1 MVNIT
6 IKITR
11 LKLIEIINIFFF
23 YIKKL
28 RDMTVIFKIQIC
40 DLRNFKNCTNIIRR
54 LKLNKITNFNG
65 KYYIIGIQREIKN

>member
-11 LKLIEIINIFFF
+11 LKLIEIFNIFFF
-23 YIKKL
+23 YIRKL
-28 RDMTVIFKIQIC
+28 RGMAVIFKNQIY
-40 DLRNFKNCTNIIRR
+40 DLRNFKNCTNIIRH

-65 KYYIIGIQREIKN
+65 KYYIIGIQHKIEN